1 MKEVKRDLVAQVS
14 ARKILMNEFNTELG
28 TTTFR
33 NKYASNTFET
43 WRDRAHTIVDD
54 VCGTRNGKDMPVMSK
69 QDRDYL
75 IKIITELKFLPGGR
89 YIYYAGRDASFWN
102 NCYLLR
108 LMEDSR
114 EEWSA
119 VTQRAMSCLMTGG
132 GIGID
137 VSIARPS
144 GRPLRRTGGVASG
157 PLPLLNV
164 INEVGRNVMQGGSR
178 RSAMYGS
185 LNWQH
190 EDAQDFLKIKNWHYS
205 KVPGTGLSL
214 AEVKRNNFNYPA
226 PLDMMNISLNY
237 DDEFLKE
244 VSNDRMPDIFM
255 ENCKQA
261 MMTGEPGFSFN
272 FGDKQDETLRNACT
286 EITSSDD
293 SDVCNLGSINMGRI
307 ENIKEFKDV
316 VNVAS
321 KFLVCGTIRAHLPYT
336 KVEEVRQK
344 NRRLGLGLMG
354 MHEWL
359 LKSGYKYEM
368 NDELKKWLKIYRD
381 ESEKAANEH
390 CDRFF
395 LSRPKGYRA
404 IAPTGSIS
412 ILAGTTSGVEPIYA
426 VAYKRRY
433 LQEGTKWKHQ
443 FVVDGAA
450 QNLINQGIKHTDIE
464 SAIDLAADPERRIK
478 FQYELQKYVDHAISS
493 TLNLPAYGTELNNE
507 GTLEKFSKIVSKYAH
522 GLRGLTLYPEG
533 SRGGQPITACDY
545 EEAHSKRGDIYEDNS
560 DEQCMT
566 GICGI

>member
-1 MKEVKRDLVAQVS
+1 MKYQTWNNKMSD
-14 ARKILMNEFNTELG
+14 FNTELG
-28 TTTFR
+28 ATTFK

-43 WRDRAHTIVDD
+43 WRDRAHTIVND
-54 VCGTRNGKDMPVMSK
+54 VCGTRNGTDMPIMSK
-69 QDRDYL
+69 SDRDYL
-75 IKIITELKFLPGGR
+75 IKIITEFKFLPGGR

-108 LMEDSR
+108 LMEDTR
-114 EEWSA
+114 EEWSG

-190 EDAQDFLKIKNWHYS
+190 EDALDFLKIKNWHDF
-205 KVPGTGLSL
+205 KVPGTDLSL

-244 VSNDRMPDIFM
+244 ISGSRTPDIFI

-261 MMTGEPGFSFN
+261 LMTGEPGFSFN
-272 FGDKQDETLRNACT
+272 FGEKQDETLRNACT

-293 SDVCNLGSINMGRI
+293 SDVCNLGSINMG
-307 ENIKEFKDV
+307 NIDTLEEFKDIV
-316 VNVAS
+316 SIAS
-321 KFLVCGTIRAHLPYT
+321 KFLVCGTIRAHLPYE

-359 LKSGYKYEM
+359 LKAGYKYEM
-368 NDELKKWLKIYRD
+368 NDELKRWLKVYRD

-426 VAYKRRY
+426 VSYKRRY
-433 LQEGTKWKHQ
+433 LQEGTKWKYQ

-450 QNLINQGIKHTDIE
+450 QSLIDQGIKPTDIE

-493 TLNLPAYGTELNNE
+493 TLNLPSWGSELNNE
-507 GTLEKFSKIVSKYAH
+507 DSVKKFSTIVAKYAH

-545 EEAHSKRGDIYEDNS
+545 EEAHSKRGVIYEDNS
-560 DEQCMT
+560 EEQCMT
-566 GICGI
+566 GICGV